1 MARKKEAE
9 KPENHERWL
18 VSWADFMTLMFALFV
33 TLYSNALGASASS
46 ATQAKME
53 QLSESI
59 KSAFEK
65 MGIFDEGTGHSP
77 LNSGI
82 GPGKEPIWISQPTIV
97 NLPSPP
103 PQGPST
109 DFPMPG
115 MAKIEPMMETKPDN
129 AIAESDAEL
138 FNELRNQLGAEL
150 SEGKIQMRPD
160 KRGVTITLGEALF
173 FASGSDVL
181 QPSAIPIINRIA
193 EKLKQ
198 VNKPGLALSIEGHT
212 DDQKVSGANRFRDNW
227 ELSFFRAKAVLAY
240 IQSQNIF
247 PPDNLNVAGYAEF
260 HPVAPNTTAEG
271 RARNRRVDLVIMTSN
286 VKKTGG
292 VPPTPR

>member
-18 VSWADFMTLMFALFV
+18 VSFADFMTLMFALFV
-33 TLYSNALGASASS
+33 TLYSNALGASSS
-46 ATQAKME
+46 TATQAKME

-59 KSAFEK
+59 KAAFEK
-65 MGIFDEGTGHSP
+65 MGVFDEGTGYSP
-77 LNSGI
+77 LSTGI
-82 GPGKEPIWISQPTIV
+82 GPGKEPLWISQPTIV

-115 MAKIEPMMETKPDN
+115 MAPIEPLVETRDDN
-129 AIAESDAEL
+129 SISASDAEL
-138 FNELRNQLGAEL
+138 FDELRNQLGAEL
-150 SEGKIQMRPD
+150 SDGKIQMHPD

-181 QPSAIPIINRIA
+181 QPNAIPVINRIA

-227 ELSFFRAKAVLAY
+227 ELSFFRAKSVLAY
-240 IQSQNIF
+240 LQAQSIF
-247 PPDNLNVAGYAEF
+247 PPDSLSVAGYAEF
-260 HPVAPNTTAEG
+260 HPVAPNTSAEG
-271 RARNRRVDLVIMTSN
+271 RARNRRVDLVIMTTN
-286 VKKTGG
+286 VKKAEAA
-292 VPPTPR
+292 PQK